1 MILLNRNNYFGT
13 YSLDFNRDII
23 KFVLE
28 NHDSE
33 QIVKWGSLAKEHV
46 KNNFSLDK
54 MLNELESYFYSQYAQ
69 AHR

>member
-1 MILLNRNNYFGT
+1 MK
-13 YSLDFNRDII
+13 SEPVEEAI

-28 NHDSE
+28 NHGSE
-33 QIVKWGSLAKEHV
+33 EIAKWGSLAEEHV